1 MSYTIRYSDPSKANF
16 AITVQADNIY
26 NSVGTG
32 GLTLVGRNY
41 PAYGEFISENFIR
54 LLENSASPVPPINPI
69 EGQLWFD
76 TSDPNNKKLR
86 INDGAA
92 NVTLW
97 KPINGIFQQANE
109 PTNAAAGDIWVDTTE
124 NLVKLYTSNLE
135 FEPVGRQITE
145 SGTGVEAQTV
155 SDSFGD
161 PKVVL
166 VSKVSNEIVS
176 VLSNDSFTTGE
187 LLGFNNINVGINLPT
202 DPIQTS
208 QAGFVSALLH
218 GTATKAK
225 ALELLSGALISA
237 DNVLRNDTAQTINGQ
252 FTVKTD
258 QSALRIGE
266 IPTFTI
272 EKFSIE
278 ANFIN
283 DADTNGTFNFKIK
296 RPIGVPTTVLSING
310 GGSSAGGFVEVGTAI
325 NQEAD
330 TAITGALRV
339 RGGVGIS
346 GNAFVGGTLYTNRI
360 RDAVNSPGSN
370 GEVLV
375 AESDGT
381 VRWKPFNEN
390 AFATDG
396 SLAGV
401 FTLTNSLNATG
412 LASGTLQVTGGGASI
427 QKDLY
432 VGERII
438 ILATTATTSPSS
450 GALTVAGGVGIAG
463 DLRVAGDIYSSRLL
477 IDETVIN
484 STVVQTG
491 DVFTVLNTATS
502 TSTTSGA
509 LRVSGG
515 IGVARDVYVGGSVTV
530 VGGITATV
538 SGVATSATNIIGGV
552 SGSIPIQ
559 LATSQTGF
567 ISTGTVD
574 QFLRSGSNTA
584 AFVSTSTMY
593 VNSAVQAERFR
604 TPRTITFTGDV
615 TGTFVLDGTQATGT
629 ALTIQPNSIALGT
642 DTVGDYVSTGTTTG
656 NGISGSITGEGTT
669 FNVNSNATSTNDVST
684 IVFRNSVGSFAA
696 NNITAVQFNG
706 SAQGLT
712 NIPGLQIDNLS
723 VRNSSLTSS
732 TVGFVAGTAISISTA
747 TVELGDSITIT
758 NTGVT
763 SLTGSSHLAVSASS
777 GAVTLTN
784 NGVRSISTVGA
795 IGVDASTGTIIIT
808 DVGVRSIVGSDNIA
822 VSTSTGTVTITNNGV
837 RTLTGSAFL
846 AVSQSTG
853 TVTITNNGVQT
864 LTGSAFLAV
873 SQSTGTVTI
882 SNNGVHSL
890 SAGQGISVSGSTGT
904 ITISSDPNTITATIA
919 TTYIGIT
926 TNNGVSTFT
935 NMGVQTLTG
944 SAHLAVSASTG
955 TVTITN
961 NGVRTLTGSAYLA
974 VSQSTGT
981 VTITNNGVQ
990 TLTGSA
996 FLAVSQ
1002 STGTVTIG
1010 NNGVHSVSVIGALG
1024 VSASTGTIT
1033 ITDLGVRSILGS
1045 PFIGVDTSTGTVTIA
1060 NNGVH
1065 TITAGTDTS
1074 VSASTGTVT
1083 VWNNSTLQTITARG
1097 SASSNAIQ
1105 ITNATAASSV
1115 STGAL
1120 VVSGGTAI
1128 GGDLRVGQSV
1138 FVTSNQTITGTLTLD
1153 GATQN
1158 LGSATGATTINL
1170 GYGVTTTGNTKTV
1183 NIGTSG
1189 GAGST
1194 TLINIGSPSGTLS
1207 SSTVF
1212 GDLVITGALL
1222 LQAGNGVVLTSISTV
1237 TVTTFTGT
1245 PTGATFYFTDI
1256 SPPKLGIYGASAWRD
1271 AIGNVLF

>member
-16 AITVQADNIY
+16 AITVQDDNFY
-26 NSVGTG
+26 NNVGTG

-41 PAYGEFISENFIR
+41 PAYGEFISENFIH

-124 NLVKLYTSNLE
+124 NLVKLYTTNLE

-161 PKVVL
+161 PRVVL
-166 VSKVSNEIVS
+166 VSKVSNEIIS
-176 VLSNDSFTTGE
+176 VLANDSFTTGD

-218 GTATKAK
+218 GTATKSR
-225 ALELLSGALISA
+225 ALELLNGALVSA
-237 DNVLRNDTAQTINGQ
+237 DNVLRNDTAQTINAQ
-252 FTVKTD
+252 FTIKTD

-272 EKFSIE
+272 EKSSIE

-283 DADTNGTFNFKIK
+283 DADTNGTFNFKVR
-296 RPIGVPTTVLSING
+296 RPVGVPTTVLSING
-310 GGSSAGGFVEVGTAI
+310 GGSSAGGFVEVGTAN
-325 NQEAD
+325 NQEA
-330 TAITGALRV
+330 TSETTGALRV
-339 RGGVGIS
+339 RGGVGIA
-346 GNAFVGGTLYTNRI
+346 GNAFVGGSIYANSLYDSVNTLGSEGQILVSQAGKI
-360 RDAVNSPGSN
+360 RWRS
-370 GEVLV
+370 
-375 AESDGT
+375 
-381 VRWKPFNEN
+381 FNETPFSAGGISVGVIN
-390 AFATDG
+390 VNNPTESTGTTTGALIVLG
-396 SLAGV
+396 GAGV
-401 FTLTNSLNATG
+401 GQNLN
-412 LASGTLQVTGGGASI
+412 VGG
-427 QKDLY
+427 D
-432 VGERII
+432 VRI
-438 ILATTATTSPSS
+438 LSTTTTTSALT

-463 DLRVAGDIYSSRLL
+463 DLRVGGDIYSSRLL

-491 DVFTVLNTATS
+491 DVFSVTNTQTS

-509 LRVSGG
+509 LRVAGG
-515 IGVARDVYVGGSVTV
+515 VGIEKDLWVGGN
-530 VGGITATV
+530 ITATNIRATIL
-538 SGVATSATNIIGGV
+538 GVATSATNIVGGV

-629 ALTIQPNSIALGT
+629 ALTIQPNSIVLGT
-642 DTVGDYVSTGTTTG
+642 DTVGDYISTGTTTG
-656 NGISGSITGEGTT
+656 RGISGSITGEGTT

-684 IVFRNSVGSFAA
+684 IVFRNAAGSFAA
-696 NNITAVQFNG
+696 NNVTAVQFNG
-706 SAQGLT
+706 GAQGLT

-732 TVGFVAGTAISISTA
+732 TVGFAAGTAISISTA
-747 TVELGDSITIT
+747 SVALGDSITIT
-758 NTGVT
+758 NTGVA
-763 SLTGSSHLAVSASS
+763 SLTGSDNIAVSTATGS
-777 GAVTLTN
+777 VTITN
-784 NGVRSISTVGA
+784 NGVRTL
-795 IGVDASTGTIIIT
+795 T
-808 DVGVRSIVGSDNIA
+808 GSDNIA

-837 RTLTGSAFL
+837 RTLTGSAFLAVSTSTGTVTITNNGVHTLTGSAFL

-919 TTYIGIT
+919 TTYIGIST
-926 TNNGVSTFT
+926 VGGVSTFT

-955 TVTITN
+955 TITISN
-961 NGVRTLTGSAYLA
+961 NGVRTLTGSAFLA
-974 VSQSTGT
+974 VSASTGT

-990 TLTGSA
+990 SLTGSA

-1002 STGTVTIG
+1002 STGTVTIS
-1010 NNGVHSVSVIGALG
+1010 NNGVQSVSVVGALG

-1060 NNGVH
+1060 NNGVRS
-1065 TITAGTDTS
+1065 ISAGTDTS

-1083 VWNNSTLQTITARG
+1083 VWNDSTLQTVTSRG
-1097 SASSNAIQ
+1097 SASNNAIQ
-1105 ITNATAASSV
+1105 ITNATQATSV

-1120 VVSGGTAI
+1120 VVTGGVAV
-1128 GGDLRVGQSV
+1128 GGDLRVAGSA
-1138 FVTSNQTITGTLTLD
+1138 FINTSLTVTSTLTLN
-1153 GATQN
+1153 GTTQN
-1158 LGSATGATTINL
+1158 LGSSDATSTINL
-1170 GYGVTTTGNTKTV
+1170 GFGATTTGNTKTV
-1183 NIGTSG
+1183 NIGTGG

-1194 TLINIGSPSGTLS
+1194 TLINIGSLTANLS
-1207 SSTVF
+1207 SATMR

-1237 TVTTFTGT
+1237 TATTFTGT
-1245 PTGATFYFTDI
+1245 PTGTTFYFTNI